1 MPTYVFKA
9 MDVAGMP
16 AKGEVEAVSKQ
27 DVAEQLK
34 QRGLIVLDIAGKYK
48 SKELNIELFA
58 RVKAD
63 EMAVFSRQLATMVAS
78 GMTILRALHVL
89 EMQSDNKLLKDTLAA
104 VRGDVEAGLLLSD
117 SLERHPKIFGP
128 LYVAM
133 VRAGEAGG
141 VLEMSLMRTADQLE
155 KDASLRRQVRSA
167 MIYPALVISF
177 ATIVMLALV
186 AFLIPVFQSVFK
198 QFGGHLP
205 ALTQFM
211 VDFSALIRH
220 QGYIPLAIVAG
231 AAFAFIKWKKTDTG
245 RAQWDAFKLRIPM
258 KIGSVVQ
265 KVAIARWSRTFASL
279 TAAGVP
285 VMQALE
291 ICGKT
296 AGNAVVE
303 RSMDHV
309 IDSVKSGG
317 TIAEPL
323 KQSKVF
329 PAMVAHMVS
338 VGEETGAVDAMLAK
352 IADFYEDQVAAAV
365 KALTAIL
372 EPAMIIIVGG
382 MVGVI
387 VISMYLPLFDVYNQ
401 ISG

>member
-1 MPTYVFKA
+1 MPTFVFKA

-16 AKGEVEAVSKQ
+16 AKGEGEAGSKQ

-89 EMQSDNKLLKDTLAA
+89 EMQSDNKLLKETLAA

-133 VRAGEAGG
+133 VRAGVAGG
-141 VLEMSLMRTADQLE
+141 VLEMSLLRTADQLE

-186 AFLIPVFQSVFK
+186 AFLIPVFQSVFQ

-205 ALTQFM
+205 TLTAFM
-211 VDFSALIRH
+211 VGFSKLIRH
-220 QGYIPLAIVAG
+220 QGYIPFFIIVG
-231 AAFAFIKWKKTDTG
+231 LTVVFIKWKKT
-245 RAQWDAFKLRIPM
+245 
-258 KIGSVVQ
+258 
-265 KVAIARWSRTFASL
+265 
-279 TAAGVP
+279 
-285 VMQALE
+285 
-291 ICGKT
+291 
-296 AGNAVVE
+296 
-303 RSMDHV
+303 
-309 IDSVKSGG
+309 
-317 TIAEPL
+317 
-323 KQSKVF
+323 
-329 PAMVAHMVS
+329 
-338 VGEETGAVDAMLAK
+338 
-352 IADFYEDQVAAAV
+352 
-365 KALTAIL
+365 
-372 EPAMIIIVGG
+372 
-382 MVGVI
+382 
-387 VISMYLPLFDVYNQ
+387 
-401 ISG
+401 